1 MNAASVRRAIGIT
14 LVLLVISLG
23 ALGYAFYAM
32 QRASVN
38 LEQTEENRIQA
49 QRLISETQQSS
60 SDLTNLSREF
70 VATLNPEYLR
80 QYYAVLDIREGRI
93 SRPER

>member
-38 LEQTEENRIQA
+38 HEQTEENRFRHSA
-49 QRLISETQQSS
+49 
-60 SDLTNLSREF
+60 
-70 VATLNPEYLR
+70 
-80 QYYAVLDIREGRI
+80 
-93 SRPER
+93 

>member
-38 LEQTEENRIQA
+38 HEQTEENRIQA
-49 QRLISETQQSS
+49 QRLISET
-60 SDLTNLSREF
+60 
-70 VATLNPEYLR
+70 
-80 QYYAVLDIREGRI
+80 
-93 SRPER
+93 